1 MKVGLLPLAITSRL
15 PAVKKQYEFI
25 KESNLYGFA
34 EDCCA
39 ECEETGK
46 MPVVQDDELEECE
59 VCIVLYCI
67 VFCILSF
74 DGLVYLVIAYSC

>member
-1 MKVGLLPLAITSRL
+1 MKVGWSPLAITSRL
-15 PAVKKQYEFI
+15 TAVKKQYEFI

-46 MPVVQDDELEECE
+46 MPVVQDEELEECE
-59 VCIVLYCI
+59 VCIGFNCFVLFNLMVGI
-67 VFCILSF
+67 P
-74 DGLVYLVIAYSC
+74 YS